1 MKTLNKKQE
10 QVYRNLDIYTRE
22 QRSNY
27 YQEVVYWNQAQL
39 KKIANS
45 TAGENGRY
53 GVQQRH
59 IDSAKDK
66 LEGRLGILMLE
77 WLKDAEVFFNAKL
90 LVMTNKLDGFG
101 FIDDN
106 VSLNYSTMEVSDGG
120 DFEFWIS
127 ATSRKTYESLGR
139 VHARLIPVDGA
150 EKCFHYR
157 FITTLKK

>member
-1 MKTLNKKQE
+1 MKELSKKQE
-10 QVYRNLDIYTRE
+10 QVYKNLDIYTRE

-39 KKIANS
+39 TKIANANPTQS
-45 TAGENGRY
+45 GFG
-53 GVQQRH
+53 GVKQYH
-59 IDSAKDK
+59 IDSAKNK
-66 LEGRLGILMLE
+66 LESALGILMLQ
-77 WLKDAEVFFNAKL
+77 WLKDAEEFFNTKL
-90 LVMTNKLDGFG
+90 EVMTQKLDGFG

-106 VSLNYSTMEVSDGG
+106 VFLNYSTMEVSDGG

-127 ATSRKTYESLGR
+127 AMEKKTYKPLGR
-139 VHARLIPVDGA
+139 VHARLIPVDGT

>member
-1 MKTLNKKQE
+1 MKKLSEKQE
-10 QVYRNLDIYTRE
+10 QVYRNLNSYTTE

-27 YQEVVYWNQAQL
+27 YQEVVYWNEAQL
-39 KKIANS
+39 RRIANATPS
-45 TAGENGRY
+45 KSGFG
-53 GVQQRH
+53 GVKQYQ

-66 LEGRLGILMLE
+66 LESRLGILMLE
-77 WLKDAEVFFNAKL
+77 WLKGAEEFFNTKL
-90 LVMTNKLDGFG
+90 EVMVQKLDGFG

-106 VSLNYSTMEVSDGG
+106 VFLNYSTMEVSDGG

-127 ATSRKTYESLGR
+127 AMDKKTYQPLGR
-139 VHARLIPVDGA
+139 VHARLIPVDGT